1 MLTGRVRHSG
11 SKPRTPP
18 PGLVAL
24 GNHPRL
30 LDYLRQ
36 VLARR
41 QFIYHLA
48 AGELRSQHLN
58 TLLGNI
64 WHVLNPLLLIAVYY
78 LIFGVLFAPSETQLV
93 SENVSYIAF
102 LSVGVF
108 TFGFVQRCLTNGAN
122 AIVSNTS
129 LIRSLQFPRAVLP
142 IATVT
147 KETLSFGSS
156 LAVLIGVLL
165 LAGQRPNWG
174 WLAFPVVFAVMALFG
189 LGGAFAMARL
199 ADQVRDIKN
208 VLPFAFRLAFYL
220 SGVLFSVDQV
230 VRGRPA
236 LEPLADLL
244 LINPF
249 YVFISLARVYLLGPA
264 LNSDVAVLWVS
275 AASWTIGL
283 LVGGA
288 IFFLRAEK
296 RYGRG

>member
-1 MLTGRVRHSG
+1 LNQKLTGPAHDSG
-11 SKPRTPP
+11 AGPRTPP

-24 GNHPRL
+24 GNQPRL
-30 LDYLRQ
+30 LDYMRQ
-36 VLARR
+36 VVARR

-78 LIFGVLFAPSETQLV
+78 LIFGVLFDRQLV
-93 SENVSYIAF
+93 SADVSYMAF

-108 TFGFVQRCLTNGAN
+108 TFGFMQRCFTNGAN
-122 AIVSNTS
+122 AIASNTG

-156 LAVLIGVLL
+156 LVVLIGVLL
-165 LAGQRPNWG
+165 LAGQPPAWA
-174 WLAFPVVFAVMALFG
+174 WLGFPVVFALMTLFG
-189 LGGAFAMARL
+189 LGGAFATARL
-199 ADQVRDIKN
+199 ADQVQDIKN

-230 VRGRPA
+230 VRGRPT

-244 LINPF
+244 LLNPF

-264 LNSDVAVLWVS
+264 LHPDVALLWLS
-275 AASWTIGL
+275 AASWTAGL
-283 LVGGA
+283 LIVGM
-288 IFFLRAEK
+288 IFFLRGEK